1 MGRAAITAVLVAALP
16 LNAAELDAGTPDAG
30 LGWNDPLYAE
40 CPKGPPPS
48 QLADGS
54 WVLPPAR
61 AARNVCLLE
70 TCDARRRT
78 LEPIAAGPPMFSSG
92 ALWLDLLLWGTGV
105 AAGIFLGWTLK
116 GLFP

>member
-1 MGRAAITAVLVAALP
+1 MKAAIAILLIAALP
-16 LNAAELDAGTPDAG
+16 AKAAAADVDGGTPDAG
-30 LGWNDPLYAE
+30 WASDPLYAE

-70 TCDARRRT
+70 TCEARRQQ
-78 LEPIAAGPPMFSSG
+78 LEAGPVIPTFSKAS
-92 ALWLDLLLWGTGV
+92 LLINLVVWGLGV
-105 AAGIFLGWTLK
+105 VLGIYFGWTLK
-116 GLFP
+116 GSFR